1 MDVWKPRVTVAAIA
15 QRGDKYLMVEETIRG
30 KLWLNQPAGHLESGE
45 SLIDACKRE
54 VLEESGWRCEPT
66 SMVGVWQWRANNGRQ
81 FLRFTFAVE
90 LLEEL
95 ENHPLDDGIE
105 QTLWLS
111 SQEIAA
117 ERHRLRSPII
127 EASLARMAE
136 DRNVPLDIVEC
147 LL

>member
-1 MDVWKPRVTVAAIA
+1 
-15 QRGDKYLMVEETIRG
+15 
-30 KLWLNQPAGHLESGE
+30 
-45 SLIDACKRE
+45 DACKRE